1 MTLPLANTRILDLT
15 RLFPGALCTLIL
27 ADLGAEVLK
36 VEPPEG
42 DYWRDLAPYSFRA
55 LNRNKWAITLDLK
68 TPAGVEKLLRL
79 VHTADVLVESFRPG
93 VLDRLGLSVEKLRE
107 ANPRLIVASLSGY
120 GSDGPRAQEAGHDL
134 NYMGLAG
141 LLDGIESPPTAQA
154 ADLLGG
160 FAAASAILAAL
171 LRRERNGQGA
181 VVNVALL
188 DAALV
193 AGIMARAEAS
203 AQDAVPDLSRGIL
216 SGGLACYHL
225 YRTAD
230 GQQMALGALEARF
243 FAAFCEV
250 VGRPDLI
257 AHQYDP
263 TRQDWLRGEL
273 AAIFQTRTCD
283 EWVAFLAR
291 SGADTCCT
299 PVLNLRESA
308 ADAGVQARGL
318 VFTDSD
324 GLAHTRSPVRLA
336 DADPPPF
343 APAPGIG
350 QDNDLLG

>member
-27 ADLGAEVLK
+27 AELGAEVLK

-193 AGIMARAEAS
+193 AGIMARA
-203 AQDAVPDLSRGIL
+203 
-216 SGGLACYHL
+216 
-225 YRTAD
+225 
-230 GQQMALGALEARF
+230 ALEARF